1 MKIVKR
7 ELIKFTLT
15 VKTGLHI
22 GGNKETYGIGGID
35 SPVIKDPITNE
46 PIIPGSSIKGKM
58 RMLIKYVDKAGKE
71 DAICL
76 KAFGPDPGSK
86 TNEFGLSRII
96 FRDMFLIEESK
107 KTLQNHLGEN
117 FFTEVKA
124 ENKIDN
130 VNVSAQPRFIERVP
144 AGAVFEGEC
153 IINYC
158 DGDNEDFY
166 RFLENGFERINYN
179 ALGGSGSR
187 GYGKVDIKITDRKE
201 LNLLEEK

>member
-1 MKIVKR
+1 MKYITTKKISGKIV
-7 ELIKFTLT
+7 

-22 GGNKETYGIGGID
+22 GAGNEKVEIGGMD
-35 SPVIKDPITNE
+35 NPIIRNPLTNE
-46 PIIPGSSIKGKM
+46 PYIPGSSIKGKM

-96 FRDMFLIEESK
+96 FRDMFLTEESK

-124 ENKIDN
+124 ENRIDN